1 MHAGMLGP
9 GLPPY
14 VSQYGGSQTRTRLVC
29 IEFCPPLFPED
40 DCDQSMQSVRR
51 SSLYDTPWGRW
62 TPCRTSESE
71 APSLLWLRHPPAIAA
86 LIRGPGANDW
96 PCWRNIILCRLTD
109 DVLSLVY
116 FHVHT
121 TTPTPPTSI
130 NHTYTRYITH
140 IQVYAPP
147 PQVPVIRPALGKRG
161 SYWTILGAGRAGD
174 PSQPPRTK
182 WGSPCPLGATH

>member
-1 MHAGMLGP
+1 MLQGRGSLWHEPRKKTPDSHKQVCERPQTVTRMFVHAGMLGP

-121 TTPTPPTSI
+121 TT
-130 NHTYTRYITH
+130 
-140 IQVYAPP
+140 
-147 PQVPVIRPALGKRG
+147 
-161 SYWTILGAGRAGD
+161 
-174 PSQPPRTK
+174 
-182 WGSPCPLGATH
+182 CPLGATH

>member
-71 APSLLWLRHPPAIAA
+71 APSLLWLRHPPAMS
-86 LIRGPGANDW
+86 
-96 PCWRNIILCRLTD
+96 LTD

-116 FHVHT
+116 
-121 TTPTPPTSI
+121 S
-130 NHTYTRYITH
+130 
-140 IQVYAPP
+140 
-147 PQVPVIRPALGKRG
+147 RPH
-161 SYWTILGAGRAGD
+161 YH
-174 PSQPPRTK
+174 PNPPRHLLT
-182 WGSPCPLGATH
+182 TF